1 MVLQVVFY
9 SWNTSAITDENPT
22 SQWKYDKRL
31 RRPLRE
37 VTKKFR
43 DEMNKLHED
52 TTTQQQNNTR
62 RNVPLP
68 SESLPPNASR
78 NVLSPS
84 W

>member
-9 SWNTSAITDENPT
+9 SWTTSAITDENPT

-37 VTKKFR
+37 FTKKFR

-52 TTTQQQNNTR
+52 TTAQQQNNTR
-62 RNVPLP
+62 SNIPLP
-68 SESLPPNASR
+68 FEY
-78 NVLSPS
+78 SPQNTS
-84 W
+84 KNT